1 MGDYILELGCS
12 SSKLE
17 AFCLVHIEVKIVG
30 PVVVVIT
37 VPLDTVADNCSVK
50 LCLEWGKEQFLSA
63 LMAVLKG
70 GWIKT
75 SINIL

>member
-1 MGDYILELGCS
+1 MGDCILDLGCS

-37 VPLDTVADNCSVK
+37 VPLDTVAANCSVK
-50 LCLEWGKEQFLSA
+50 LCLEWRKEQSA

-70 GWIKT
+70 DWIKT